1 MKTIAYSKAAQKT
14 LTRLPVNTAK
24 LIRSKIEQFAAE
36 PSSLAN
42 NVKALKGDIAGFRLR
57 VGDYRIRFRRVGEE
71 VVQVVRVLHRREVY
85 RV

>member
-57 VGDYRIRFRRVGEE
+57 VGDW
-71 VVQVVRVLHRREVY
+71 RVLMDDQGAVLAIVAIGARGRVY
-85 RV
+85 D